1 MNKMINPVTAS
12 RQLQDFFY
20 IFFAY
25 NVYLFS
31 NSLYKLCKQHTGDE
45 IMSQGKNRASWRMGF
60 AYAGIIVGA
69 GFSTGQEV
77 LQFFASHGLVSIL
90 GIILAALI
98 LMFVGRQAAKLG
110 FRLNAE
116 SHETP
121 LRVLFGAKL
130 GLVIDYVLIFFL
142 YGIAVVMIA
151 GSGATFNQA
160 FGIHPQLGVLILI
173 LLTFG
178 TLLLDFDKIVNII
191 GGITPLLI
199 IAVVIITGYNILN
212 PYVPYSEVNNYVE
225 PSRTPSSFWWFDA
238 ITYAGLALATAFSFL
253 SIMGSEAQRH
263 AIARRGAIYG
273 GLIIMLLMLLV
284 NVGVLSIM
292 PTANEVPLPAME
304 MADNM
309 APWLGAVYS
318 IIIILLIYNSVVGLM
333 YPFLTRFTTAY
344 SGKYKIMLVVSLIAA
359 FIIAN
364 VGFVELVN
372 IVYPILGYIG
382 LAISLS
388 LFIRWIMNKNTK
400 KNCFR

>member
-400 KNCFR
+400 KKLL

>member
-1 MNKMINPVTAS
+1 
-12 RQLQDFFY
+12 
-20 IFFAY
+20 
-25 NVYLFS
+25 
-31 NSLYKLCKQHTGDE
+31 
-45 IMSQGKNRASWRMGF
+45 MSQGKNRASWRIGF

-77 LQFFASHGLVSIL
+77 LQFFASHGLISIL

-110 FRLNAE
+110 FRLNAD

-121 LRVLFGAKL
+121 LRVLFGKKL

-151 GSGATFNQA
+151 GSGATFNQS
-160 FGIHPQLGVLILI
+160 FGIHPQLGVLIMI

-199 IAVVIITGYNILN
+199 VAVIIITGYNILN
-212 PYVPYSEVNNYVE
+212 PEVPYSEVNNYVD
-225 PSRTPSSFWWFDA
+225 PSLTPTSFWWFDA
-238 ITYAGLALATAFSFL
+238 ITYAGLALATGFSFL
-253 SIMGSEAQRH
+253 SIMGSEASRH

-273 GLIIMLLMLLV
+273 GLIIMLLMILV
-284 NVGVLSIM
+284 NVGVLSII
-292 PTANEVPLPAME
+292 PTANEVPLPAMT
-304 MADNM
+304 MAENM
-309 APWLGAVYS
+309 APWLGTVYS
-318 IIIILLIYNSVVGLM
+318 VIIILLIFNSVVGLM
-333 YPFLTRFTTAY
+333 YPFLTRFTVAY
-344 SGKYKIMLVVSLIAA
+344 SGKYKIMMIVSLIAA
-359 FIIAN
+359 FIISN

-382 LAISLS
+382 LAISVA

-400 KNCFR
+400 KKLL

>member
-1 MNKMINPVTAS
+1 
-12 RQLQDFFY
+12 
-20 IFFAY
+20 
-25 NVYLFS
+25 
-31 NSLYKLCKQHTGDE
+31 
-45 IMSQGKNRASWRMGF
+45 MSQGKNRASWRIGF

-77 LQFFASHGLVSIL
+77 LQFFTSHGLISIL

-110 FRLNAE
+110 FRLDAD

-121 LRVLFGAKL
+121 LRVLFGKKL

-151 GSGATFNQA
+151 GSGATFSQA
-160 FGIHPQLGVLILI
+160 FGIHPQIGVLIMILI
-173 LLTFG
+173 SFG

-199 IAVVIITGYNILN
+199 VAVIIITVYNILN
-212 PYVPYSEVNNYVE
+212 PEVPYSEVNNYVD
-225 PSRTPSSFWWFDA
+225 PSRTPTSFWWFDA

-253 SIMGSEAQRH
+253 SIMGSEASRH

-273 GLIIMLLMLLV
+273 GLIIMLLMILV

-292 PTANEVPLPAME
+292 PTANEVSLPAMT
-304 MADNM
+304 MAENM
-309 APWLGAVYS
+309 APWLGTVYS
-318 IIIILLIYNSVVGLM
+318 IIIILLIFNSVVGLM
-333 YPFLTRFTTAY
+333 YPFLTRFTEPY

-359 FIIAN
+359 FIISN

-382 LAISLS
+382 LAISAA

-400 KNCFR
+400 KKLL

>member
-1 MNKMINPVTAS
+1 LPAAAG
-12 RQLQDFFY
+12 FFD
-20 IFFAY
+20 IFSAY
-25 NVYLFS
+25 KVYFFS

-160 FGIHPQLGVLILI
+160 FGIHPQIGVLILI

-212 PYVPYSEVNNYVE
+212 SYVPYSEVHNYVE
-225 PSRTPSSFWWFDA
+225 PSRTPSSRRLFDA
-238 ITYAGLALATAFSFL
+238 LTYLGLSLATVFSFL

-284 NVGVLSIM
+284 NVGVLSVM

-309 APWLGAVYS
+309 APWLGSVYS

-372 IVYPILGYIG
+372 IVDPILGYIG

-400 KNCFR
+400 KKLL

>member
-1 MNKMINPVTAS
+1 
-12 RQLQDFFY
+12 
-20 IFFAY
+20 
-25 NVYLFS
+25 
-31 NSLYKLCKQHTGDE
+31 
-45 IMSQGKNRASWRMGF
+45 MSQGKNRASWRMGF

-225 PSRTPSSFWWFDA
+225 PSRTPSSLWWFDA

-284 NVGVLSIM
+284 NVGVLSVM

-309 APWLGAVYS
+309 APWLGSVYS

-344 SGKYKIMLVVSLIAA
+344 SGKYKIMLIVSLIAA

-400 KNCFR
+400 KKLL

>member
-1 MNKMINPVTAS
+1 
-12 RQLQDFFY
+12 
-20 IFFAY
+20 
-25 NVYLFS
+25 
-31 NSLYKLCKQHTGDE
+31 
-45 IMSQGKNRASWRMGF
+45 MSQGKNRASWRIGF

-110 FRLNAE
+110 FRLDAD

-121 LRVLFGAKL
+121 LKALFGQKL
-130 GLVIDYVLIFFL
+130 GTVIDYLLIFFL

-173 LLTFG
+173 ILAAG
-178 TLLLDFDKIVNII
+178 TLLLDFNKIINII
-191 GGITPLLI
+191 GGVTPLLI

-212 PYVPYSEVNNYVE
+212 PAVPYSEVDNYVD
-225 PSRTPSSFWWFDA
+225 PSRTPSPYWWFDA

-253 SIMGSEAQRH
+253 SIMGSESARH

-273 GLIIMLLMLLV
+273 GIIIMVLMLLV

-292 PTANEVPLPAME
+292 PAANSVPLPAME
-304 MADNM
+304 MASNI
-309 APWLGAVYS
+309 APWVGTVYS
-318 IIIILLIYNSVVGLM
+318 IIIILLIYNSIVGLM
-333 YPFLTRFTTAY
+333 YPFLTRFTKPF
-344 SGKYKIMLVVSLIAA
+344 SKQYKILLVVSLVVA
-359 FIIAN
+359 FFVTY

-382 LAISLS
+382 LAISAS
-388 LFIRWIMNKNTK
+388 LFIRWIINKNTK
-400 KNCFR
+400 KKLL

>member
-1 MNKMINPVTAS
+1 
-12 RQLQDFFY
+12 
-20 IFFAY
+20 
-25 NVYLFS
+25 
-31 NSLYKLCKQHTGDE
+31 
-45 IMSQGKNRASWRMGF
+45 MSQGKNRASWRMGF

-178 TLLLDFDKIVNII
+178 TLLLNFDKIVNII

-284 NVGVLSIM
+284 NVGVLSVM

-309 APWLGAVYS
+309 APWLGSVYS

-400 KNCFR
+400 KKLL